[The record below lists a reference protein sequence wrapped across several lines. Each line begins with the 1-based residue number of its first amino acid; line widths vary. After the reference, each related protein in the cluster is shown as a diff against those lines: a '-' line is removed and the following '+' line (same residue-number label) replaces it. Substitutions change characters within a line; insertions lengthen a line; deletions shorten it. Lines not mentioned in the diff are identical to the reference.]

1 NSRLLK
7 RHICPEVERKTFRM
21 VFCSGKRLTLMRD
34 NSVTVTNALLRQ
46 SNIHLVLLLRIHFP
60 LNQSRFCFS
69 RHHFIRYLIGL
80 CLFIFGL
87 ILVYSHIIVFLC
99 FFILNI
105 VVFPDNHFT
114 VFIKIFH
121 RNVPCTFS
129 LRGTIIMILLRV
141 PLNISASFL
150 SRRIFNHHP
159 IIVLATQTHIRS
171 ARSSLTFILRLILH
185 HLLTNLSYKVVL
197 PLKKLQSPPQITQ
210 LPLHQ
215 EKPLLQCQVLFL
227 QLGYMGVLI
236 IHSILQHVVIISPA
250 IVRVYHLEPAQIMV
264 QPPLYLYMLLHITLT
279 RTTTTFLIIL
289 IVIPRGAKPN
299 QAFHRPVPIDTPLL
313 FRHIPQNLPRRR
325 EYRRRKHSRCHR
337 ARGHQRGDTARLL
350 GPDYK
355 RGSVPWRIRRKPIV
369 KLLLWVV
376 KFPRF

>member
-1 NSRLLK
+1 
-7 RHICPEVERKTFRM
+7 M

-34 NSVTVTNALLRQ
+34 NLVTVTNALLE

-69 RHHFIRYLIGL
+69 RQHLIRYLIGL
-80 CLFIFGL
+80 CLFIF
-87 ILVYSHIIVFLC
+87 VYSHIIVFLC

-105 VVFPDNHFT
+105 VFFPDNHFT
-114 VFIKIFH
+114 VSKIFH
-121 RNVPCTFS
+121 RNVPCTFN
-129 LRGTIIMILLRV
+129 LRGTIIMILLRI

-159 IIVLATQTHIRS
+159 IIVLTTQTHIRS
-171 ARSSLTFILRLILH
+171 ARPSLTFILRLILY

-197 PLKKLQSPPQITQ
+197 PFKELQSPPQIPQ
-210 LPLHQ
+210 IPLHQ

-236 IHSILQHVVIISPA
+236 IHPILQHVVIISPA

-279 RTTTTFLIIL
+279 RPTTTFLIIL
-289 IVIPRGAKPN
+289 LIIPRGTKPN
-299 QAFHRPVPIDTPLL
+299 QPFHRPVAINTPLL

-325 EYRRRKHSRCHR
+325 EYRRRKHSRRHR

-369 KLLLWVV
+369 KLLLGVV
-376 KFPRF
+376 KFPGF